1 MKFTVSKSDKSGEFW
16 FRIVAANGNILASS
30 QMYSDKRSAF
40 AAIESIQKNAAAAEV
55 VDET

>member
-1 MKFTVSKSDKSGEFW
+1 MKFTVQKSDKSGEFW

-30 QMYSDKRSAF
+30 QQYTDKRSAI
-40 AAIESIQKNAAAAEV
+40 AAIESIQKNAADADV